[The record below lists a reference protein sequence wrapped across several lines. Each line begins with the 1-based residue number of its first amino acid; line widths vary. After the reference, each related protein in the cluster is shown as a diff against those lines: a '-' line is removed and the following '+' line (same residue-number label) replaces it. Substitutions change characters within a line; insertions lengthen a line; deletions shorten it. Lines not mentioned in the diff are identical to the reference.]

1 MAKAKKKTL
10 QEKLERLMEQMAQAK
25 VNDAVKLAF
34 LSEEDRDL
42 IDKLDLAVLSEF
54 RRAGNGAVEMKFT
67 DRMKII
73 ERLLAMGQEES
84 AQRMIDHLTGDG
96 DE

>member
-67 DRMKII
+67 DRMKTI